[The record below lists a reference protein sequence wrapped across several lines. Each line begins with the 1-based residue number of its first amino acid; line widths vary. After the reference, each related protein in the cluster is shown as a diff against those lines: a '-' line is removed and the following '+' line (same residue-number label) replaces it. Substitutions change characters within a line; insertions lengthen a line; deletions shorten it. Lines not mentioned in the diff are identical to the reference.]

1 MIDKGAGAQSIEGRS
16 SSIVLPSDIAKYFIP
31 ALYALVFVWLAA
43 WFVYGFWYWEDD
55 AFIHL
60 EFARSVAEGRG
71 FAFNGAL
78 TYGDTSPLW
87 VLLLAGAHALIP
99 AWIPAGKTLMALS
112 GFAALAATRSFA
124 LKVAPEGVAPQLFA
138 AVLVALVALN
148 PYFVYWLLSGMEAPL
163 AIAVSFWIISAAAIG
178 PATWTKFWVG
188 CALAGLSP
196 LLRPELALLVLIVA
210 PFFLIRALRLTAD
223 KPIGTRLAVLGLA
236 AVLGAGP
243 LVAWLAYAHHA
254 FGVMISNTNAAK
266 AEFGKNPVSQ
276 RLATVFGFGAPL
288 IPIFALVFPLYAI
301 YALARPRGGYGA
313 LAARLKAVPAAIW
326 IIAAWS
332 ILTCAFYIA
341 DRTYVQTRYALVLTP
356 ALLILIFYVVA
367 SLRLPRL
374 AYAAVLFAAASA
386 AVVSLLVARPFVANK
401 MEAIR
406 KTSELVAFMKTLP
419 PDQPVAVYAIGQ
431 VAFELRRPIVDT
443 GGITRPSVVPFMNEP
458 QRVVAWARQQGARYI
473 VQDTPPEPGAKLVYD
488 STKPFAAWT
497 LDLRQFAKNQPV
509 RVWALA
515 PAADAPAAP

>member
-1 MIDKGAGAQSIEGRS
+1 MIDKGASAQSIKGRPS
-16 SSIVLPSDIAKYFIP
+16 ASLLSPDIVKYFVP
-31 ALYALVFVWLAA
+31 ALYAFVVVWLAA

-71 FAFNGAL
+71 FAFNGL
-78 TYGDTSPLW
+78 ETYGDTSPLW
-87 VLLLAGAHALIP
+87 VLLLAAAHALIP

-112 GFAALAATRSFA
+112 GFAALAATRSIA
-124 LKVAPEGVAPQLFA
+124 LKLAPEGVAPQLFA

-163 AIAVSFWIISAAAIG
+163 AIAVSLWIISAAAIG
-178 PATWTKFWVG
+178 PANWTSFWIG

-210 PFFLIRALRLTAD
+210 PFFLLRALRLTAD
-223 KPIGTRLAVLGLA
+223 KPIGTRLAVLALA

-243 LVAWLAYAHHA
+243 LIAWLAYAHHA
-254 FGVMISNTNAAK
+254 FGTMISNTNAAK
-266 AEFGKNPVSQ
+266 AEFGKNSVLQ

-288 IPIFALVFPLYAI
+288 IPIFAVVYPLYAI
-301 YALARPRGGYGA
+301 FALARPRGGFGA
-313 LAARLKAVPAAIW
+313 LAGRLRAVPAAIW
-326 IIAAWS
+326 IVAAWS
-332 ILTCAFYIA
+332 ILTCAFYIVN
-341 DRTYVQTRYALVLTP
+341 RTYVQTRYVLVFTP
-356 ALLILIFYVVA
+356 ALLILIFFVIGG
-367 SLRLPRL
+367 LGRRRMT
-374 AYAAVLFAAASA
+374 YAAVLFTALSAAA
-386 AVVSLLVARPFVANK
+386 VSLLVARPFVANK

-431 VAFELRRPIVDT
+431 VAFESRHPIIDT
-443 GGITRPSVVPFMNEP
+443 GGITRPSVIPFMNEP
-458 QRVVAWARQQGARYI
+458 QRVIAWTKQEGARYI
-473 VQDTPPEPGAKLVYD
+473 VQDVAPEAGAKLVYD

-497 LDLRQFAKNQPV
+497 LDLRQFSKNQPL
-509 RVWALA
+509 RIWALA
-515 PAADAPAAP
+515 PAGADAPMP